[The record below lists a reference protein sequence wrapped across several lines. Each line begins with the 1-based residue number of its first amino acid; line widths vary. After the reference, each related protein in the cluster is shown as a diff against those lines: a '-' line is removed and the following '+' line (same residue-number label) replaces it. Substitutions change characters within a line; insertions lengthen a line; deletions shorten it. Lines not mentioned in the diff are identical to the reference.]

1 MEGISFIQQSKI
13 PNLKGRIDYIS
24 NPEWQENLCATYST
38 ADGSYWRD
46 LAKEN
51 REDFKRKLIGIP
63 LSYIARITSY
73 ISFSSG
79 VIVMPAPP

>member
-24 NPEWQENLCATYST
+24 NPERQENLYATYST
-38 ADGSYWRD
+38 ADDSYWRD

-51 REDFKRKLIGIP
+51 REAADK
-63 LSYIARITSY
+63 
-73 ISFSSG
+73 
-79 VIVMPAPP
+79 